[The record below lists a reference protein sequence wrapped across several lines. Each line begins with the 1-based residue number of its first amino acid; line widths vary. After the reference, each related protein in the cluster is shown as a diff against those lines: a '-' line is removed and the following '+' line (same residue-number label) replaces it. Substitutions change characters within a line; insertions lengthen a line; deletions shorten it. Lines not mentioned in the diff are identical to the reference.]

1 MSEKDKDKVKFEI
14 SQHLFEQLS
23 EWQDK
28 MEAADR
34 LADESEKREPTI
46 TETHPDIYESPSKTD
61 NS

>member
-1 MSEKDKDKVKFEI
+1 MSEKEKDKVKFEI

-34 LADESEKREPTI
+34 LADESEKRETI
-46 TETHPDIYESPSKTD
+46 TETHPDIYENPSKTD
-61 NS
+61 NF

>member
-1 MSEKDKDKVKFEI
+1 MSESDREKVTFQI
-14 SQHLFEQLS
+14 SKHLFEQIS

-28 MEAADR
+28 METIDR

-46 TETHPDIYESPSKTD
+46 TETHPDVYESHPKTD

>member
-1 MSEKDKDKVKFEI
+1 MSEKEKDKVKFEI
-14 SQHLFEQLS
+14 SKHLFEQLS

-46 TETHPDIYESPSKTD
+46 TETHPDIYESHPKTD

>member
-1 MSEKDKDKVKFEI
+1 MSEKDKVKFEI

-34 LADESEKREPTI
+34 LADESEKRETI
-46 TETHPDIYESPSKTD
+46 TETHPDIYENSSKT
-61 NS
+61 NNF